1 MNQQCVVDGWQ
12 KTVAIPPDRILYRI
26 SYSDAQALVWLLH
39 RLIVHGYIGLQP
51 VHQRTYRA
59 AVLLTEPLFIKLQ
72 NLCKKPFAKRKTIA
86 IQQKVA
92 EGLMLAYEKGYFNNV
107 LLGVTEPVKSY
118 YSGVLYLLYA
128 ELMKYY
134 PL

>member
-1 MNQQCVVDGWQ
+1 MNQQRVVDSWQ
-12 KTVAIPPDRILYRI
+12 GMGAIPPDRIMYRI

-39 RLIVHGYIGLQP
+39 KLIVNGYIGLP
-51 VHQRTYRA
+51 PIHQRAYRA
-59 AVLLTEPLFIKLQ
+59 AVLLAEPLYVKLQ
-72 NLCKKPFAKRKTIA
+72 TITKKPFAKRKTIA
-86 IQQKVA
+86 INQKMA
-92 EGLMLAYEKGYFNNV
+92 EGLMLAYEKGYLNNV
-107 LLGVTEPVKSY
+107 LLDVAEPVKGY